1 MKRGGKLNPSR
12 FFFAPKQRHGVA
24 DKEDLAGTR
33 AHSQAGG
40 ELLALGFVVGEPD
53 FDQSVVGESLI
64 ERGDDGVGYTL
75 VSDVDDGFEFL

>member
-1 MKRGGKLNPSR
+1 MLVTLFRLRPVECDGMSNE
-12 FFFAPKQRHGVA
+12 
-24 DKEDLAGTR
+24 EDLAGVG
-33 AHSQAGG
+33 AGGQLGG

-64 ERGDDGVGYTL
+64 ERGDDGFGYTL